1 MACQHAF
8 ANATTVCDL
17 MTANAPASRPG
28 EFTSA
33 RIGFSAVRAS
43 LRGLYPQASPH
54 RPPRQPARH
63 TSNSNY
69 EKPNKSSWYLW
80 GMLGFRQRS
89 RESINIGSDR
99 CSLQA
104 GVNMILRLC
113 ESTGEALGDFAGE
126 MRRYAGQADRQK
138 YAVLNA

>member
-1 MACQHAF
+1 
-8 ANATTVCDL
+8 
-17 MTANAPASRPG
+17 
-28 EFTSA
+28 
-33 RIGFSAVRAS
+33 
-43 LRGLYPQASPH
+43 
-54 RPPRQPARH
+54 
-63 TSNSNY
+63 
-69 EKPNKSSWYLW
+69 
-80 GMLGFRQRS
+80 MLGFRQRS

>member
-1 MACQHAF
+1 VRLRVRRYLSRSAFTVSDGFAVRTSRTIRCFRSTCQ
-8 ANATTVCDL
+8 ANAR
-17 MTANAPASRPG
+17 TA
-28 EFTSA
+28 
-33 RIGFSAVRAS
+33 
-43 LRGLYPQASPH
+43 
-54 RPPRQPARH
+54 
-63 TSNSNY
+63 SNSNY